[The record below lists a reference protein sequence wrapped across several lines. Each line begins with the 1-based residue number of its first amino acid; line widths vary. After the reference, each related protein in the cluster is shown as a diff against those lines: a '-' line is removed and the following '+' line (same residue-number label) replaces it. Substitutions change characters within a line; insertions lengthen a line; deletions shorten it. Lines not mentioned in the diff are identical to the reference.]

1 MAALSKLHRCFQGV
15 MPSMLAT
22 ASRDG
27 TPNITYLSQV
37 HYVDEQH
44 VALSWQFFNKTRQN
58 IAENPHASVQIYDPV
73 TFQVYQLDLEY
84 ERSETQG
91 SLFDSMAT
99 RIDAIASHTGMTGI
113 FRLIGADIYLVRAI
127 REINGLLLPSGAA
140 EEEIPAAPPSL
151 RTELSTLS
159 AVARRL
165 GAARD
170 LDELFAALL
179 STLRDALGFE
189 HAMVLL
195 PDEGGQRL
203 YTVASL
209 GYGDAGIGAEV
220 ALGEGLIGSVAERR
234 KTVRIAHVESE
245 LRYGR
250 AIRSAT
256 QGADE
261 LASTR
266 EIPLAGL
273 ADARSQLAIPLV
285 AQERLLGVLAVES
298 RRALDFED
306 WHEAFLDVV
315 GAQVASALDNVM
327 LRAEAEESRDLGK
340 SEKPSSAPASPAR
353 KTRIFCFYKN
363 DDCVFVDDE
372 YLIRNLPGRILWKIL
387 KNHHETGRSD
397 FSNRELRLD
406 PTLGLP
412 PIKDNLESRLI
423 LLRKRLEL
431 KCTGVRLVPK
441 CRGQFRL
448 DLDCP
453 LELVEKDSS

>member
-1 MAALSKLHRCFQGV
+1 MPELSSLHRCFQGV
-15 MPSMLAT
+15 IPALLAT

-27 TPNITYLSQV
+27 TPNVTYLSQV

-44 VALSWQFFNKTRQN
+44 VALSCQFFNKTRKN
-58 IAENPHASVQIYDPV
+58 IAENPMACVQLNDPV

-84 ERSETQG
+84 RRSESSG
-91 SLFDSMAT
+91 ALFESMAA

-113 FRLIGADIYLVRAI
+113 FRLIAADVYFVRAV
-127 REINGLLLPSGAA
+127 RELHGVLVEA
-140 EEEIPAAPPSL
+140 EPASPLAAPPSL
-151 RTELSTLS
+151 RTELAALST
-159 AVARRL
+159 VAQRL
-165 GAARD
+165 RDARD
-170 LDELFAALL
+170 LDGLFAALL
-179 STLRDALGFE
+179 GALRDALGFE

-195 PDEGGQRL
+195 PDESGERL

-250 AIRSAT
+250 AIRSA
-256 QGADE
+256 AE
-261 LASTR
+261 KSLPLPSAR
-266 EIPLAGL
+266 EIPLPGL
-273 ADARSQLAIPLV
+273 ADVRSQLAIPLV
-285 AQERLLGVLAVES
+285 AQGRLLGVLAVES
-298 RRALDFED
+298 RRALGFED
-306 WHEAFLDVV
+306 WHEAFLDIV
-315 GAQVASALDNVM
+315 GAQVAAALDNAM
-327 LRAEAEESRDLGK
+327 LRAEAEESRELPRV
-340 SEKPSSAPASPAR
+340 SERSSSEPPCLR
-353 KTRIFCFYKN
+353 KRRNFCFYKN

-387 KNHHETGRSD
+387 KSHQESGRTD

-431 KCTGVRLVPK
+431 KCAGIRLVPK
-441 CRGQFRL
+441 ARGQFRL
-448 DLDCP
+448 ELDCE
-453 LELVEKDSS
+453 LELNERDSS